1 MKGGPGGRLRLLTK
15 QEKAWF
21 FLLCGEQPKIIKL
34 IFLIF
39 IYRPLLALGRNE
51 ICHQSEAAQV
61 AAFSLS
67 VAGQTGRH

>member
-1 MKGGPGGRLRLLTK
+1 MLTK

-21 FLLCGEQPKIIKL
+21 FLLCGDQPKINKL

-51 ICHQSEAAQV
+51 VCHQSGPAPAGLC
-61 AAFSLS
+61 FCSDKSLLN
-67 VAGQTGRH
+67 